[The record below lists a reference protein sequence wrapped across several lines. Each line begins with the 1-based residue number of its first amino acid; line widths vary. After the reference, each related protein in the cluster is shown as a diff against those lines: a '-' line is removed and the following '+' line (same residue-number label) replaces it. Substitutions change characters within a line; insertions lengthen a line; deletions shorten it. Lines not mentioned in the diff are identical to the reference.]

1 MHAAVASAIP
11 IADLPC
17 PPGLP
22 LLGNA
27 LQIELPHLHQRLET
41 WRQRYGDA
49 YRVQVWGQT
58 MVVFADPEV
67 TAAALRERPATFS
80 RTNRLVRVATEMHF
94 DGLFSSNGDKW
105 RRQRPLV
112 MAAFDPGHVRNY
124 FPTLAQVAQRLAGRW
139 QRATAAGQPIP
150 LQADLMRYT
159 VDVIA
164 GLAFGADINTLEGDA
179 DVIQA
184 HMDRILPAV
193 FQRAMAPFPW
203 WRWVRTPAVRRLE
216 ADLAAMQ
223 RAVQGFITAA
233 RQRLQD
239 EPALRESPRNLI
251 EAMIAK
257 RDEPGSEVDDE
268 CVAANVATML
278 LAGEDTTAHTLAWL
292 LHLVAQ
298 QPEVLVRLRDEV
310 REALGDD
317 RVPTRLD
324 QLERLFYVQACI
336 HESMRLKPVAPMLP
350 HQAAR
355 DTVVAGV
362 EIPQGTLCIFLLRAP
377 ALDAQHFAQPERFEP
392 ERWLAQGKDPA
403 TTLPASPKRISM
415 PFGAGPRMCPGR
427 YLALLEI
434 KMAIATLF
442 GSFDLVSVQGRGGKG
457 VDEHLAFT
465 MAPTPLSMK
474 LRTRQ
479 DGPSPAVGA

>member
-1 MHAAVASAIP
+1 MHAAVATATR
-11 IADLPC
+11 IADLPH

-27 LQIELPHLHQRLET
+27 LQIDLPHLHQRLEG
-41 WRQRYGDA
+41 WRERYGDV
-49 YRVQVWGQT
+49 YRVQVWGQP
-58 MVVFADPEV
+58 MVVFGDPEV

-139 QRATAAGQPIP
+139 SRAVAAGEAIP
-150 LQADLMRYT
+150 LQPDLMRYT

-203 WRWVRTPAVRRLE
+203 WRWFRTPQVRRLE
-216 ADLAAMQ
+216 TDLAAMQ
-223 RAVQGFITAA
+223 KAVQGFIAAA
-233 RQRLQD
+233 RQRLHD
-239 EPALRESPRNLI
+239 DPSLRAAPRNLI

-268 CVAANVATML
+268 CVAANVGTML
-278 LAGEDTTAHTLAWL
+278 LAGEDTTAHTLAWM
-292 LHLVAQ
+292 LHLLARE
-298 QPEVLVRLRDEV
+298 PEALVRVRDEV

-317 RVPTRLD
+317 RVPTRLE
-324 QLERLFYVQACI
+324 QLERLFYVQACA
-336 HESMRLKPVAPMLP
+336 HEAMRLKPVAPMLP

-355 DTVVAGV
+355 DTVLAGV

-377 ALDAQHFAQPERFEP
+377 ALDANHFPEPERFDP
-392 ERWLAQGKDPA
+392 GRWLAQGKDPA
-403 TTLPASPKRISM
+403 TTLPTSPKRISM

-442 GSFDLVSVQGRGGKG
+442 GSFDLASVAGRDGKP
-457 VDEHLAFT
+457 VAEHLAFT
-465 MAPTPLSMK
+465 MAPTPMVMK
-474 LRTRQ
+474 LRPRQ
-479 DGPSPAVGA
+479 A